1 MLNSANPTPSH
12 SPVIRHPDQKI
23 QFTNEDSPNSLSGLG
38 YDSSTNIITFDP
50 NQIYG
55 SNPNSGSIKSDE
67 ENPNQSPTG
76 DRPGSNPGIQ
86 IPTGTGSHTGS
97 AGSRDDSADEL
108 RRQEFINSQLDSQA
122 HHGQFILT
130 LDNIKPELKDTDTI
144 TVTIPPANTDNQT
157 SSPNLPYT
165 IVNSASMNSV
175 ENSFYATSSLS
186 SVIPQLMLQPNCNYM
201 ADDTSLSYFHNDM
214 ARAPKIFN

>member
-55 SNPNSGSIKSDE
+55 SNPNSGGSIKSDE

-157 SSPNLPYT
+157 NSPNLPYT
-165 IVNSASMNSV
+165 IG
-175 ENSFYATSSLS
+175 
-186 SVIPQLMLQPNCNYM
+186 
-201 ADDTSLSYFHNDM
+201 
-214 ARAPKIFN
+214 KIIIFVLILYLV

>member
-55 SNPNSGSIKSDE
+55 SNPNSGGSIKSDE

-86 IPTGTGSHTGS
+86 IPTGTAGSHTGS
-97 AGSRDDSADEL
+97 AGSRGDDSADEL

-165 IVNSASMNSV
+165 IGKIIDLRRV
-175 ENSFYATSSLS
+175 EFRGF
-186 SVIPQLMLQPNCNYM
+186 
-201 ADDTSLSYFHNDM
+201 SY
-214 ARAPKIFN
+214 

>member
-55 SNPNSGSIKSDE
+55 SNPNSGGSIKSDE

-76 DRPGSNPGIQ
+76 Y
-86 IPTGTGSHTGS
+86 
-97 AGSRDDSADEL
+97 E
-108 RRQEFINSQLDSQA
+108 
-122 HHGQFILT
+122 
-130 LDNIKPELKDTDTI
+130 
-144 TVTIPPANTDNQT
+144 
-157 SSPNLPYT
+157 NLY
-165 IVNSASMNSV
+165 NND
-175 ENSFYATSSLS
+175 SLS
-186 SVIPQLMLQPNCNYM
+186 ELENPLFHSENDDLQM
-201 ADDTSLSYFHNDM
+201 HQQ
-214 ARAPKIFN
+214 